1 MAKNFLMLVL
11 LALLAAGAQTSLAAE
26 ASAPRGETL
35 FNDPTLGG
43 STNPSS
49 CNTCHQDGKGLEQ
62 AGTRKDLAA
71 MINTCIVQALQG
83 KNLDEHSPEMES
95 LLLYIRSL
103 GK

>member
-1 MAKNFLMLVL
+1 MTKNFLV
-11 LALLAAGAQTSLAAE
+11 LALLALFAAAAHNSMAAE
-26 ASAPRGETL
+26 ASADQGRKL
-35 FNDPTLGG
+35 FNDPALGG

-49 CNTCHQDGKGLEQ
+49 CNTCHQDGKGLEK
-62 AGTRKDLAA
+62 AGTRADLAA

-83 KNLDEHSPEMES
+83 KKLDEHSPEMES

>member
-1 MAKNFLMLVL
+1 MAKNFLVLVF
-11 LALLAAGAQTSLAAE
+11 LALLVAPAHPSLAAE
-26 ASAPRGETL
+26 ASAAQGKAL
-35 FNDPTLGG
+35 FNDPALGG

-49 CNTCHQDGKGLEQ
+49 CNTCHQDGKGLEK
-62 AGTRKDLAA
+62 AGTRADLAA

-83 KNLDEHSPEMES
+83 KKLDDHSPEMES